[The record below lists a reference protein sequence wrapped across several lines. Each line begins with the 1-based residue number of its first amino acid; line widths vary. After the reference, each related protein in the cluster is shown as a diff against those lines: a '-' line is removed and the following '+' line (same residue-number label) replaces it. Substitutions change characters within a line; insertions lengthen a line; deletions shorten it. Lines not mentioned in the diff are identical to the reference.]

1 MLSVLCF
8 CIISVFAQENKD
20 SDSAWNKQNLKII
33 KEFIGNIKDQNIE
46 ELCNGI
52 SFPFERQ
59 YPLPDIKSKDE
70 FESRYHEVFDDSLI
84 NLITHSN
91 PDSDWGAVGWR
102 GIIFLH
108 GELWLG

>member
-70 FESRYHEVFDDSLI
+70 FLR
-84 NLITHSN
+84 
-91 PDSDWGAVGWR
+91 
-102 GIIFLH
+102 
-108 GELWLG
+108 